1 MLELVEIKD
10 QGQLQPFKKKK
21 ITLIEQN
28 LSWITI
34 MKQFF
39 FLNETGNGK
48 KTNRRYP
55 HIKVVQKNSVMQFL
69 NNKAMSCFSYISLY
83 RSLVN
88 NIYLSV
94 LKRSLI
100 LHFN

>member
-1 MLELVEIKD
+1 
-10 QGQLQPFKKKK
+10 
-21 ITLIEQN
+21 
-28 LSWITI
+28 

-39 FLNETGNGK
+39 FKRNRKWK
-48 KTNRRYP
+48 KKLT
-55 HIKVVQKNSVMQFL
+55 HIKVVQNNSVMPFL

>member
-1 MLELVEIKD
+1 
-10 QGQLQPFKKKK
+10 
-21 ITLIEQN
+21 
-28 LSWITI
+28 

-39 FLNETGNGK
+39 FFKRNRKWK
-48 KTNRRYP
+48 KKPNRRYP
-55 HIKVVQKNSVMQFL
+55 HIKVVQKNSVMPFL

>member
-21 ITLIEQN
+21 VTLIEQN
-28 LSWITI
+28 LSWIKI

-39 FLNETGNGK
+39 FFKRNRKWK

-55 HIKVVQKNSVMQFL
+55 HIKVVQKISVMPF
-69 NNKAMSCFSYISLY
+69 
-83 RSLVN
+83 
-88 NIYLSV
+88 
-94 LKRSLI
+94 
-100 LHFN
+100 

>member
-39 FLNETGNGK
+39 FKRNRKWK

-55 HIKVVQKNSVMQFL
+55 HIKVVQKNSVMPFL
-69 NNKAMSCFSYISLY
+69 NNKAMSCFSYLSL
-83 RSLVN
+83 S
-88 NIYLSV
+88 ITSQ
-94 LKRSLI
+94 
-100 LHFN
+100 

>member
-10 QGQLQPFKKKK
+10 QGQLQPFKKKNNFNRTK
-21 ITLIEQN
+21 SFLDNNYE
-28 LSWITI
+28 TI
-34 MKQFF
+34 F

-55 HIKVVQKNSVMQFL
+55 HIKVVQKNSVMPFL
-69 NNKAMSCFSYISLY
+69 NNKAMSFFSYISLY